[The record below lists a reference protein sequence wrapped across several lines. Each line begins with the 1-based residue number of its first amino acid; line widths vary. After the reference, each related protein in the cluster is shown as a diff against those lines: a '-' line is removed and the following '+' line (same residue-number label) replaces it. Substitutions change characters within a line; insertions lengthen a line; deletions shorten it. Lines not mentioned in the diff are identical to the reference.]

1 MHVTVNYLAQ
11 VKRAAGV
18 SGERVAIPANC
29 TLAQLILQLACQH
42 EAAFRAMVLDFTGQP
57 QTALLYAVGD
67 SQADLSHALSDGDV
81 VTILAPMA
89 GG

>member
-1 MHVTVNYLAQ
+1 VHVTVNYLAQ

-18 SGERVAIPANC
+18 SGESVAIPANC

-42 EAAFRAMVLDFTGQP
+42 EAAFRAMVLDAAGQP
-57 QTALLYAVGD
+57 ERALLYAVGD
-67 SQADLSHALSDGDV
+67 AQADLAQPLDDGDV